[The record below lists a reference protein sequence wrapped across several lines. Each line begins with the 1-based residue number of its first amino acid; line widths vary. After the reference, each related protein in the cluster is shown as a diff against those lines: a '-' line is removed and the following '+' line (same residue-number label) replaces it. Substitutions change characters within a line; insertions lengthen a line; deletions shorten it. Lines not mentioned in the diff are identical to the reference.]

1 MPPFD
6 SLIGVLASRSFSTIW
21 FWLALIGMWS
31 AAGRNVLGVP
41 VEVLARARTAL
52 RHDAPDGPEA
62 ITLMDW
68 LSLTLPRWRLGPRE
82 GAVFLGLT
90 SFGLTSL
97 ALLGFGFGLELAQ
110 ALTLVGVPFWLLFW
124 LRVRLARR
132 LAPILADAQQGVLPL
147 SDAVA
152 GTVRH
157 MVRHRMLHMVLSV
170 VAVLATLLWGMLWML
185 IRPFGF

>member
-41 VEVLARARTAL
+41 VEVLARARAAL
-52 RHDAPDGPEA
+52 RRDTAEAPEA
-62 ITLMDW
+62 IALMDW

-82 GAVFLGLT
+82 GAVFLGVT

-97 ALLGFGFGLELAQ
+97 AVLGFGFGLELAQ

-132 LAPILADAQQGVLPL
+132 LAPILADAQQGVMPLP
-147 SDAVA
+147 DAVA

-157 MVRHRMLHMVLSV
+157 MVRHRILHMVLSV
-170 VAVLATLLWGMLWML
+170 AAVLVTLLWGMLWML